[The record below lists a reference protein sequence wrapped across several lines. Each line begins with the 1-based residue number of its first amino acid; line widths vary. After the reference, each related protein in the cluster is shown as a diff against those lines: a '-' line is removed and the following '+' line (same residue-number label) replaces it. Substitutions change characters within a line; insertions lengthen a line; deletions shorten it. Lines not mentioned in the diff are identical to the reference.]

1 MLVGLAVSPLS
12 IAAQDVDEATL
23 EEKRGPD
30 LEWLE
35 WSDVEWTSWLL
46 GTHQGIDL
54 GLKSSAGAPSEG
66 SWMRLELDAHAVR
79 VVVPRPARNG
89 GERSSKR
96 ARRLG
101 IGLGVSLA
109 VVAGALAAGTIAA
122 LSSMDVSSN

>member
-1 MLVGLAVSPLS
+1 MRYLVGFVCVLVGLAVSPLS

-66 SWMRLELDAHAVR
+66 SWMRLELDNVGSASQPQSGLAREASEQGRLPLPVR
-79 VVVPRPARNG
+79 A
-89 GERSSKR
+89 E
-96 ARRLG
+96 
-101 IGLGVSLA
+101 
-109 VVAGALAAGTIAA
+109 
-122 LSSMDVSSN
+122 SMC